1 MKRKSRI
8 FFLVSL
14 HPAFIRESE
23 DTVHEKYEGRY
34 VTASSLSHNIEII
47 NNKGTQFTNMP
58 VIQITISL
66 GRSLEQKRELI
77 KVLTKETARIMKTD
91 EEKVRVL
98 IYEVSKENWG
108 NAGVLGVDMK

>member
-1 MKRKSRI
+1 
-8 FFLVSL
+8 
-14 HPAFIRESE
+14 
-23 DTVHEKYEGRY
+23 
-34 VTASSLSHNIEII
+34 
-47 NNKGTQFTNMP
+47 MP

-108 NAGVLGVDMK
+108 NAGVLGIDMK

>member
-1 MKRKSRI
+1 
-8 FFLVSL
+8 
-14 HPAFIRESE
+14 
-23 DTVHEKYEGRY
+23 
-34 VTASSLSHNIEII
+34 
-47 NNKGTQFTNMP
+47 MP

-108 NAGVLGVDMK
+108 NARVLGVDMK